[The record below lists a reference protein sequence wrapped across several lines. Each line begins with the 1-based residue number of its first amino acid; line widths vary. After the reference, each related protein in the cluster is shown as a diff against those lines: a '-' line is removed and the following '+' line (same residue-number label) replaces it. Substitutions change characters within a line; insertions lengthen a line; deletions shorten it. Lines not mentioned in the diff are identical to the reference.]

1 MDIELMTKP
10 SGCTAGH
17 SVWDPEH
24 DDTLVC
30 IDIHQET
37 ADVKSF
43 TFASADG
50 KQFDFQSGQY
60 FLFDFPMGDDAEA
73 RCYSISSS
81 PHRSRTFTVTV
92 KRVVNGRVS
101 NWLHDNLGKGA
112 IVKAQGPLG
121 HFLRP
126 LAKSPKLLLL
136 SGGSGITPV
145 MSILRD
151 LADSHDPADIVF
163 MHAARTPLDLIFRD
177 ELNCLASRMKRLR
190 LHFLPETVIGEPSWP
205 GLTGRIT
212 PEFMRLAVPDIAN
225 RTVMCCGPAPF
236 MAAARSI
243 SSELGVSAGNYIEES
258 FDAAVIDEPGL
269 PIEEAAAAK
278 VWQVEFQKQNRKI
291 EVKSEQTVL
300 SSAKKAGVR
309 LPSSCSNGVC
319 GTCKSKLVSGSVEM
333 NHNGGIRQRE
343 IDAGMFLPCCSK
355 PLSDLVVDR

>member
-1 MDIELMTKP
+1 MDIDLATGT
-10 SGCTAGH
+10 SGAVGDRA
-17 SVWDPEH
+17 VWDPEH

-30 IDIHQET
+30 IDAHQET
-37 ADVKSF
+37 HDVKSF
-43 TFASADG
+43 TFASPQG
-50 KQFDFQSGQY
+50 KRFDFEGGQY
-60 FLFDFPMGDDAEA
+60 FLFDFPVGDDAEA

-81 PHRSRTFTVTV
+81 PHRSNAFSVTI
-92 KRVVNGRVS
+92 KRVANGRVS
-101 NWLHDNLGKGA
+101 NWLHDNLVKGM
-112 IVKAQGPLG
+112 IVNAQGPLG
-121 HFLRP
+121 RFVRP
-126 LAKSPKLLLL
+126 REGSPKLLLL

-151 LADSHDPADIVF
+151 LADRYEPADVVF
-163 MHAARTPLDLIFRD
+163 LHAARTPLDLIFRD
-177 ELNCLASRMKRLR
+177 ELNCLAARMKDLR
-190 LHFLPETVIGEPSWP
+190 LHFLPETVLGEPSWP

-212 PEFMRLAVPDIAN
+212 PEFIRLAVPDIAD

-243 SSELGVSAGNYIEES
+243 SSALGVSATNYIEES
-258 FDAAVIDEPGL
+258 FDAAVIDEPGP
-269 PIEEAAAAK
+269 PIEEVAPSK

-291 EVKSEQTVL
+291 DVGIEQTVL

-343 IDAGMFLPCCSK
+343 IDAGMFLPCCSR